1 MMNHDDFFDYDFCGT
16 EDDSEFDC
24 GSPWSDVQSWMD
36 EFDPDIDEGDI
47 F

>member
-1 MMNHDDFFDYDFCGT
+1 MNHDDFFDYDLCGT
-16 EDDSEFDC
+16 EDDSEFDY
-24 GSPWSDVQSWMD
+24 GSMWTDAQLWMD